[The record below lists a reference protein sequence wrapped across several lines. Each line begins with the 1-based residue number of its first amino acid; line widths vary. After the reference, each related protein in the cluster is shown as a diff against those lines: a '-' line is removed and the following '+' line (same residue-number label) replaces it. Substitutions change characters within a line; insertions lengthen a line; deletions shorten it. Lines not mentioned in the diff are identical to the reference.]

1 MRGIIRMFKSLYSR
15 LAAVLAGL
23 FFLVGLGFVAFTVFS
38 TGMYNQEVNQKLN
51 AHLAEQIVKEKLLM
65 ENNRINR
72 KALDEIFHML
82 MVINPAI
89 EVYLV
94 DPQGRILAFS
104 APKEKIK
111 RQRIDLVPVREWIE
125 DGPKIPILGD
135 DPRSLNEKKV
145 FSAARIPEKGPL
157 EGYLYVIL
165 GGESYDSVLQKMKGS
180 YILQLSAWMI
190 LAGLMFALIA
200 GLIIFGFM
208 TGRLRRLAGD
218 MDTFRKCQQTEA
230 LNFPHGKGIDPTDEI
245 DLLTVSFNQMAK
257 RIQAQMDQLKESD
270 NTRREMVANVSH
282 DLRTPLA
289 TLRGYV
295 ETLLLKE
302 DDLSAEKRRYYLE
315 IAIKHCKRLSK
326 LVDELMELA
335 KLESLETEVQKE
347 SFHMGE
353 LAHDVIQKFR
363 LRAEEKEITI
373 KTDIEKEMPL
383 THGDIGLIE
392 RVLENL
398 LENAINYTP
407 KGGTVG
413 LSIKLK
419 NHEISV
425 AVSDTGTGIPESE
438 IPHIFERFYRMNK
451 GRGQGGGHHGL
462 GLAIAKRILEL
473 HQRSI
478 HVQSL
483 LHHGTTLSFNLP
495 ALPNRGH

>member
-1 MRGIIRMFKSLYSR
+1 MFKSLYSR

-51 AHLAEQIVKEKLLM
+51 ARLAEQIVKEKLLM

-72 KALDEIFHML
+72 KALNEIFHML

-89 EVYLV
+89 EVYLL

-104 APKEKIK
+104 APQEKIK
-111 RQRIDLVPVREWIE
+111 RKGIDLVPVRKWIE
-125 DGPKIPILGD
+125 GRPKIPILGD
-135 DPRSLNEKKV
+135 DPRSLNDRKV
-145 FSAARIPEKGPL
+145 FSAARIPEKGLL

-208 TGRLRRLAGD
+208 TGRLRRLAGA
-218 MDTFRKCQQTEA
+218 MDTFRKSQQIDI
-230 LNFPHGKGIDPTDEI
+230 LDFPDEKGIDPADEI
-245 DLLTVSFNQMAK
+245 DLLTASFNQMAE
-257 RIQAQMDQLKESD
+257 RIQTQMDQLKDSD

-302 DDLSAEKRRYYLE
+302 KDLSTEKRRYYLE
-315 IAIKHCKRLSK
+315 IAIKHCERLSN

-335 KLESLETEVQKE
+335 ELESLETEVQEE
-347 SFHMGE
+347 SFHLGE
-353 LAHDVIQKFR
+353 LAQDVIQKFR
-363 LRAEEKEITI
+363 LRAEEKEIAL

-383 THGDIGLIE
+383 THADIGLIE

-407 KGGTVG
+407 EGGTVG
-413 LSIKLK
+413 LSIKLE
-419 NHEISV
+419 NDEISV
-425 AVSDTGTGIPESE
+425 AVSDTGTGIPEAE
-438 IPHIFERFYRMNK
+438 IPQIFERFYRMNRG
-451 GRGQGGGHHGL
+451 GRQGDGHHGL

-483 LHHGTTLSFNLP
+483 LNYGTTLSFNLP
-495 ALPNRGH
+495 AFPTA

>member
-1 MRGIIRMFKSLYSR
+1 MFKSLYSK

-23 FFLVGLGFVAFTVFS
+23 FFLVGLCFVAVTVFS
-38 TGMYNQEVNQKLN
+38 TGMYHQEVNQKLN
-51 AHLAEQIVKEKLLM
+51 ASLAEQVVREKLLM
-65 ENNRINR
+65 KEGRINR

-89 EVYLV
+89 EIYLL

-111 RQRIDLVPVREWIE
+111 RSKIDLGPVRKWI
-125 DGPKIPILGD
+125 DGESKIPILGD
-135 DPRSLNEKKV
+135 DPRNPEGRKA
-145 FSAARIPEKGPL
+145 FSAARIPERGTL

-165 GGESYDSVLQKMKGS
+165 GGESYDSILQKVKGS

-190 LAGLMFALIA
+190 LAGLMFALVA

-208 TGRLRRLAGD
+208 TGRLRRLAGA
-218 MDTFRKCQQTEA
+218 MDAFRKTQRVKDVHV
-230 LNFPHGKGIDPTDEI
+230 PKDSDPADEI
-245 DLLTVSFNQMAK
+245 GLLTASFNLMAN
-257 RIQAQMDQLKESD
+257 RIEDQMDQLKKSD
-270 NTRREMVANVSH
+270 KERREMVANVSH

-289 TLRGYV
+289 TLRGYI

-302 DDLSAEKRRYYLE
+302 KDLSAEKRRYYLE
-315 IAIKHCKRLSK
+315 IAIRHCERLSK

-335 KLESLETEVQKE
+335 KLESLETVISRE
-347 SFHMGE
+347 SFNLAE
-353 LAHDVIQKFR
+353 LVQDVTQKFI
-363 LRAEEKEITI
+363 LRAEEKGVVI
-373 KTDIEKEMPL
+373 KTDIEKEIPFARA
-383 THGDIGLIE
+383 DIGLIE

-413 LSIKLK
+413 LHIKME
-419 NHEISV
+419 NDEIQV
-425 AVSDTGTGIPESE
+425 AVSDTGGGIPEAE
-438 IPHIFERFYRMNK
+438 IPHIFERFYRLEK
-451 GRGQGGGHHGL
+451 GGEKGADHHGL

-478 HVQSL
+478 HVKSL
-483 LHHGTTLSFNLP
+483 RNQGTTLSFSLP
-495 ALPNRGH
+495 AYSPV